1 MSEWKSCAQFVYRG
15 NWARKFPCAKPASIE
30 ENGKWWCRQHAPS
43 LVAERIEK
51 RNAEWR
57 RKREAERAAASRKD
71 AIASA
76 ERAVIEAAVEEAV
89 WRRQIDLQRPDIIAC
104 TLDGLVRAEQE
115 VLVAVDALIAA
126 REGR

>member
-1 MSEWKSCAQFVYRG
+1 MGEWKSCAGRVYRG
-15 NWARKFPCAKPASIE
+15 AWVTPFPCKKNATIE
-30 ENGKWWCRQHAPS
+30 EGGKWWCKQHAPS
-43 LVAERIEK
+43 LAAERIEK

-76 ERAVIEAAVEEAV
+76 ERAVIEAAVDEALIHECAE
-89 WRRQIDLQRPDIIAC
+89 REHITKGRQKCPCAIC
-104 TLDGLVRAEQE
+104 TTVR
-115 VLVAVDALIAA
+115 ALIAA